1 MTAVIDLAGRVALV
15 TGAGGGIGRAIVE
28 RLAEAGAN
36 VIATDLKSALPQA
49 RLTGPASAQWH
60 ALDVTSPDDW
70 DRMASTVAERYGA
83 LDMLVHNAG
92 KVLVRPIDDIA
103 PEVWRGL
110 FAVNVDS
117 MYLGTRAMLPHLRL
131 GAKRQAAGA
140 SVVMMSSVAGLG
152 GAPRMTAYCATKGA
166 IRVFSRAC
174 AMEFAPDR
182 IRVNSVHPG
191 GVDTPMIA
199 EIGDA
204 LVSQGAAPNA
214 ETALAGYAARHPLGR
229 LVTPD
234 EVARGVRYLLSD
246 EAGFVTGTEL
256 VIDGGMVG

>member
-1 MTAVIDLAGRVALV
+1 MTAAIDLAGRVALV

-28 RLAEAGAN
+28 CLAEAGAE
-36 VIATDLKSALPQA
+36 VIATDLERALPPPGTVA
-49 RLTGPASAQWH
+49 AGSTKWH
-60 ALDVTSPDDW
+60 ALDVTSAEDW
-70 DRMASTVAERYGA
+70 DRVAALVAADYNS

-92 KVLVRPIDDIA
+92 KVLVKPIDEIT
-103 PEVWRGL
+103 PEEWRGL
-110 FAVNVDS
+110 FAINVDS
-117 MYLGTRAMLPHLRL
+117 MYLGTRALLPLLRL
-131 GAKRQAAGA
+131 GAKRRSVGA

-166 IRVFSRAC
+166 IRVLSRAC
-174 AMEFAPDR
+174 AMEFASDR

-191 GVDTPMIA
+191 GVDTAMIV
-199 EIGDA
+199 EIGAA
-204 LVSQGAAPNA
+204 LVTQGAAPSIEVA
-214 ETALAGYAARHPLGR
+214 TARYAARHPLGR

-256 VIDGGMVG
+256 VIDGGMIG